1 MENLTYDQGV
11 ESEKKK
17 AMDAYRWILDNPV
30 KSSIIGTTGILGR
43 LAGGI
48 GSGHLAQKYLGTGTF
63 GTMAAG
69 VAGGILSH
77 LAASTLASY
86 LVRKAEKES
95 LENEARIRKFREK

>member
-1 MENLTYDQGV
+1 MENLTYDQRV

-17 AMDAYRWILDNPV
+17 AMDAYRWTLDNPV